1 MKIKDE
7 CVFSA
12 LEGRSRRM
20 VAAERHDKWKSFM
33 KNLAL
38 ATAVLALLSVTAN
51 AQGWNAPMGKGKA
64 PPPPPVVTKG

>member
-12 LEGRSRRM
+12 PEDRSRRM

-38 ATAVLALLSVTAN
+38 AAAVLALLSVTAN
-51 AQGWNAPMGKGKA
+51 GPVTTAKA
-64 PPPPPVVTKG
+64 RRDRRRPL